1 MRVALFNVRLKND
14 LIPVPYI
21 PTSKCKG
28 IYHGTYDNGRVLTAE
43 VIAQFTCTDI
53 DYKIIC
59 SQYDFDMYIITV
71 ATARYGKLPAPLRDC
86 VLDYYKQKTDL
97 KNKPSDTEHSKE
109 FYKLLYDKV
118 KQLLNAQ
125 FGMMAQDPVKVTTE
139 YHSELEAL
147 YKDKE
152 CIPQELLEQH
162 NKKAFLVYQWGVWV
176 TSRARE
182 ALQRGIDLCG
192 INFCYCD
199 TDSCKYIG
207 DSVDW
212 EIINKEVREISEK
225 NNTYATDPNG
235 VKHYMG
241 VFEKE
246 EHMKEF
252 KTMGSKKYAYIDDDN
267 KLHITIA
274 GVNKRIG
281 AIELTRAASVK
292 YGPPEDPLVYMA
304 EGFKFKYA
312 GGLEARYNDHPDIKE
327 YITPEGV
334 PIRITRN
341 VSLVDNTKTLGLTG
355 EYRELLEISHKML
368 VDL

>member
-1 MRVALFNVRLKND
+1 
-14 LIPVPYI
+14 
-21 PTSKCKG
+21 
-28 IYHGTYDNGRVLTAE
+28 
-43 VIAQFTCTDI
+43 
-53 DYKIIC
+53 
-59 SQYDFDMYIITV
+59 
-71 ATARYGKLPAPLRDC
+71 
-86 VLDYYKQKTDL
+86 
-97 KNKPSDTEHSKE
+97 
-109 FYKLLYDKV
+109 
-118 KQLLNAQ
+118 
-125 FGMMAQDPVKVTTE
+125 
-139 YHSELEAL
+139 
-147 YKDKE
+147 
-152 CIPQELLEQH
+152 
-162 NKKAFLVYQWGVWV
+162 
-176 TSRARE
+176 
-182 ALQRGIDLCG
+182 
-192 INFCYCD
+192 
-199 TDSCKYIG
+199 
-207 DSVDW
+207 
-212 EIINKEVREISEK
+212 
-225 NNTYATDPNG
+225 
-235 VKHYMG
+235 
-241 VFEKE
+241 
-246 EHMKEF
+246 MKEF